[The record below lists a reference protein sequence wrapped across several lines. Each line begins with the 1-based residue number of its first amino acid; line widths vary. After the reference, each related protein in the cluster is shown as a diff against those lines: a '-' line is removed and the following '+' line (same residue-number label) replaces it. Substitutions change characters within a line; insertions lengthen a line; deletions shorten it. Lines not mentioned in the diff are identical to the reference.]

1 MAPTVDFLL
10 QNHPVFFVN
19 DAQDMALA
27 FRDFTAWIEAHED
40 TAAILDAMRKD
51 VKSVLDSELWSVI
64 PFRFGSQMH
73 CKYKIEPEVVSM
85 GPDPDYD
92 KPGYLKADL
101 HERLMNSEVRLR
113 FMVQLQKDEAAM
125 PLDKATLL
133 WDEALSKP
141 VHVATLILPVQDIDS
156 RNQSTYGE
164 TLAFNPWRTL
174 KEHEPVGSLV
184 DARKIVY
191 QASADVRR
199 NYNALVLGEPQ
210 VERPAKLE
218 S

>member
-1 MAPTVDFLL
+1 
-10 QNHPVFFVN
+10 
-19 DAQDMALA
+19 
-27 FRDFTAWIEAHED
+27 
-40 TAAILDAMRKD
+40 
-51 VKSVLDSELWSVI
+51 
-64 PFRFGSQMH
+64 
-73 CKYKIEPEVVSM
+73 M

-174 KEHEPVGSLV
+174 KEHEPVGSLA

-199 NYNALVLGEPQ
+199 NYNGQVLGEPQ